1 MSYAKPDALV
11 STQWLAAHLDDPA
24 VRIIDAS
31 YYLPAM
37 KKSGRTEFEAKH
49 IPGAVFFDID
59 DISAEG
65 MDLPHMMPS
74 PEKFS
79 AKVRQ
84 LGIGDGVKVVVY
96 DQFGLMSA
104 ARAWWM
110 LRVFGHRDVAVL
122 DGGLPKWLAEGRAVA
137 AGPSQA
143 EEKHFTARPNEA
155 LLRRVDQVKANL
167 DSKAAQIVDARSAG
181 RWRGEEPEV
190 WPGRKGRIPG
200 SLNVPF
206 TDLLNPEDKTLKS
219 GEALRARFTDAGVD
233 LDKPIVASCGSGVT
247 ACVLALG
254 LYLVGRDDVA
264 VYDGS
269 WAEWGKRDDTPVA
282 VGAAVG

>member
-1 MSYAKPDALV
+1 
-11 STQWLAAHLDDPA
+11 
-24 VRIIDAS
+24 
-31 YYLPAM
+31 
-37 KKSGRTEFEAKH
+37 
-49 IPGAVFFDID
+49 
-59 DISAEG
+59 
-65 MDLPHMMPS
+65 
-74 PEKFS
+74 
-79 AKVRQ
+79 
-84 LGIGDGVKVVVY
+84 VKVVVY

-206 TDLLNPEDKTLKS
+206 TDLLNPEDKTVKPA
-219 GEALRARFTDAGVD
+219 EALRARFTEAGVD
-233 LDKPIVASCGSGVT
+233 LNKPIVASCGSGVT